1 MCKVCEMVK
10 DNEKHVI
17 RKKLN
22 RQIFIILRFVDCT
35 SKTPSCCFIK
45 FITLLNR
52 CLWYFLKIIWRK
64 ELLGLLVLQENNWV
78 IRELKWESLHCDR
91 PNIDR
96 SLLTFLSLA
105 LLLSFLISRRRDSL
119 PLSCNH
125 ALGALTRRSDKTSC
139 FRHLVHFWFLLL
151 ERPLLSSIDN
161 RPLFHIYRLSLRFA
175 PDCPASGLK
184 WVTLNLCQFVGFR
197 QVKHVF
203 TWYNNSLRDSRG
215 M

>member
-35 SKTPSCCFIK
+35 SKTFSCCFIK

-91 PNIDR
+91 PNIDW
-96 SLLTFLSLA
+96 SLLTFPSLA
-105 LLLSFLISRRRDSL
+105 LHTLLISICVGSTWRFIHRTNKRVIPCSHISL
-119 PLSCNH
+119 LIWLQKWRK
-125 ALGALTRRSDKTSC
+125 LGARLREIVRWDARNGVRGGWGRRHGDW
-139 FRHLVHFWFLLL
+139 VVPGHFHCLLHV
-151 ERPLLSSIDN
+151 STA
-161 RPLFHIYRLSLRFA
+161 SL
-175 PDCPASGLK
+175 
-184 WVTLNLCQFVGFR
+184 Q
-197 QVKHVF
+197 
-203 TWYNNSLRDSRG
+203 
-215 M
+215 